1 MTKEEVKNII
11 GAMLSSYPNYKP
23 NNMALT
29 VDTWTT
35 MLIDYDYPTI
45 SKALQKYILSDKT
58 GFAPA
63 IGQIIA
69 MIDTEPSNEPLEAWD
84 LVRKAIN
91 NSTYH
96 SEEEYAK
103 LPVECQ
109 KAIGSPAN
117 LREMAQMDWE
127 TVESVEQSHFIRSYQ
142 AVIKRMDEEKRLPQN
157 LRNYTQQI
165 AMKMQEPR
173 AIEQKEEEP
182 PQVKVDVEEGSMVAM
197 VKKRMEERR
206 ELSKMQ
212 E

>member
-1 MTKEEVKNII
+1 MEREEIKNII
-11 GAMLSSYPNYKP
+11 AHMMAAYPNYKP
-23 NNMALT
+23 NDLKFM
-29 VDTWTT
+29 VDKWTE
-35 MLIDYDYPTI
+35 MLKDYQYDVFK
-45 SKALQKYILSDKT
+45 KALDKYILSDST
-58 GFAPA
+58 GFAPS
-63 IGQIIA
+63 IGQIIG
-69 MIDTEPSNEPLEAWD
+69 MIDVPSSNEPLEAWN

-109 KAIGSPAN
+109 KAIGSASN
-117 LREMAQMDWE
+117 LKEMAQMDWE

-157 LRNYTQQI
+157 FRNYTQQI

-173 AIEQKEEEP
+173 AIEVKKEEP

-206 ELSKMQ
+206 ELSILRK
-212 E
+212 